1 MYLILLLIVVTGSEP
16 VITTAGHLTLMSG
29 WHSVLINQIRL
40 VQEMP
45 LFSGYCQHACR
56 RKFKGKWSKKNK
68 LDRKGGT
75 ERERT
80 GGEASWDS
88 RWDPTRA
95 ASAEETM
102 TETQRWNSSNQ
113 NPLLHQRQ
121 TKQNHLNS
129 SFVPTEPCRLGSR
142 RCRRR
147 DRLQGNNPS
156 FSTQQKSSITLQSK
170 APGFICLEDAARERE
185 RERDSGGEN
194 SNILKYA
201 RETKKVHGRGSG
213 LQKSNQKLNW
223 VARQID
229 IQI

>member
-1 MYLILLLIVVTGSEP
+1 MEQKK
-16 VITTAGHLTLMSG
+16 
-29 WHSVLINQIRL
+29 QIR
-40 VQEMP
+40 P
-45 LFSGYCQHACR
+45 KR
-56 RKFKGKWSKKNK
+56 RDG
-68 LDRKGGT
+68 
-75 ERERT
+75 ERENRRR
-80 GGEASWDS
+80 GIMRQSVRSNES
-88 RWDPTRA
+88 RISRGNNDRN
-95 ASAEETM
+95 
-102 TETQRWNSSNQ
+102 TEMKLLQS

-170 APGFICLEDAARERE
+170 APGFICLEDTARERE

-213 LQKSNQKLNW
+213 LQKSNQKLN
-223 VARQID
+223 
-229 IQI
+229 